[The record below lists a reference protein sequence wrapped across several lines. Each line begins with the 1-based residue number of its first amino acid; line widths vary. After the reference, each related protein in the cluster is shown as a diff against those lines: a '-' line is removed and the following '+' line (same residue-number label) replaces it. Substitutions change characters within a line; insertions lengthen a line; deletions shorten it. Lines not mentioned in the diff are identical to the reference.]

1 MSTDNIITLALD
13 YQDKFNSTLFNIN
26 KDIGELKYK
35 FEKLMSELAV
45 SKSVNS
51 NLWKNNNFGK
61 IVLGQ

>member
-35 FEKLMSELAV
+35 FEKLMSELPV

-51 NLWKNNNFGK
+51 NL
-61 IVLGQ
+61 

>member
-61 IVLGQ
+61 IVLG